1 MTSNNGWANRPR
13 AREEMTVSESR
24 SVPFLTVIF
33 AFCFF
38 VSAIA
43 LGVMFFAHVLH
54 DAGAIDWTLSY
65 RQSQVIALIFT
76 LSRSVWGYVYSD
88 K

>member
-1 MTSNNGWANRPR
+1 
-13 AREEMTVSESR
+13 MTVSETR
-24 SVPFLTVIF
+24 SVPFLAVVF
-33 AFCFF
+33 ALCCF
-38 VSAIA
+38 VSALA